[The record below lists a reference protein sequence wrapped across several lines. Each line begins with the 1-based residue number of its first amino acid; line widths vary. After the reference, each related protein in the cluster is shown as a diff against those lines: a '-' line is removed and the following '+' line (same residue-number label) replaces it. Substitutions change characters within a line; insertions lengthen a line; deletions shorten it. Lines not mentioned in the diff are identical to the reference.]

1 MTGSLLFRVWI
12 FVAGA
17 FGLGLLVGWMF
28 WRLHRSSLPIER
40 WRAEQADRVAQRRRA
55 DQLAA
60 EREALVAAGG
70 PRPLGTRRASPPSS
84 RRAWEDREAWH
95 RQALELEATSAAL
108 RAELTEVDARLRYL
122 QRRATERAVAEAVAG
137 LGGGDGVVQQPNGPG
152 GLASPR

>member
-1 MTGSLLFRVWI
+1 MTGSLLFRIWI

-60 EREALVAAGG
+60 ERDALVQQVARVRSDAA
-70 PRPLGTRRASPPSS
+70 RLAALLA
-84 RRAWEDREAWH
+84 RAWEDREAWH
-95 RQALELEATSAAL
+95 RQALELEATAAAL
-108 RAELTEVDARLRYL
+108 RAELTGVDARLRYL

-137 LGGGDGVVQQPNGPG
+137 PGRGDGVMQQPNGPG